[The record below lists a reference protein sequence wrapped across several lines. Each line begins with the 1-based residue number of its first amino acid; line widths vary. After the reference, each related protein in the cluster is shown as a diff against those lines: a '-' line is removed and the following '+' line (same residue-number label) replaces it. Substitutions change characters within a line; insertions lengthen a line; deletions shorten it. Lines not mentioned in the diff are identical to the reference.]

1 MQNRYLSEV
10 ITLDPTNDIE
20 HHGVLGMK
28 WGIRRYQP
36 YSLIP
41 RKSGKGGKETGTA
54 KKGKSAGKPVVSKR
68 ASAKKVSEVKKSR
81 NQKSAEAKAV
91 VEKQAKTAR
100 QRREELEK
108 VVNSGDAKLVYEHR
122 HELTKKQLDS
132 AIERINT
139 EARVASLVRQQN
151 PTKMDKL
158 KKFAGQVD
166 DANNMVRSGINAYKT
181 VSEIK
186 KLYKDASDAKSTAE
200 KADASAKLLKTII
213 DSGDTVEDIKNLQSK
228 LTTEDLATL
237 SKRTTSLNTID
248 NNNYN
253 ITKRDKT
260 RRQDREDYMK
270 KSVADLNA
278 ANKRDETEYSDVFSK
293 SISNSERSGKAKAI
307 SNFDNYFEDSVSS
320 DPWNV
325 AKQKRRS
332 RKKSK

>member
-1 MQNRYLSEV
+1 MQNRYLSD
-10 ITLDPTNDIE
+10 IIALDPENDIE

-41 RKSGKGGKETGTA
+41 RKSGKSGKETGTA
-54 KKGKSAGKPVVSKR
+54 KKKGKSAGKPVVSKR
-68 ASAKKVSEVKKSR
+68 ASAKKVSDVKKSR

-132 AIERINT
+132 AIDRINT

-158 KKFAGQVD
+158 KKLAGQVD
-166 DANNMVRSGINAYKT
+166 DANNVVKTGVNAYKT

-186 KLYKDASDAKSTAE
+186 KLYKDASDAKTAAE

-213 DSGDTVEDIKNLQSK
+213 DSGDTAADIKKLQSR

-248 NNNYN
+248 NNDYN
-253 ITKRDKT
+253 MTKRDKT
-260 RRQDREDYMK
+260 RRQDREDYMQ
-270 KSVADLNA
+270 KSVKGL
-278 ANKRDETEYSDVFSK
+278 RDAQQYDEEHRSTKFT
-293 SISNSERSGKAKAI
+293 NSMTDNDGF
-307 SNFDNYFEDSVSS
+307 NNYFEDSVSS
-320 DPWNV
+320 DPWNIE
-325 AKQKRRS
+325 KQKRRS